1 MQGGR
6 EATKGAVCPALSAGK
21 TENHD
26 RREPF
31 QGNKNGRESDRKIA
45 ITCENEINTKIKA
58 QKA

>member
-31 QGNKNGRESDRKIA
+31 RE
-45 ITCENEINTKIKA
+45 TKLARNRIVKQQSLA
-58 QKA
+58 KME